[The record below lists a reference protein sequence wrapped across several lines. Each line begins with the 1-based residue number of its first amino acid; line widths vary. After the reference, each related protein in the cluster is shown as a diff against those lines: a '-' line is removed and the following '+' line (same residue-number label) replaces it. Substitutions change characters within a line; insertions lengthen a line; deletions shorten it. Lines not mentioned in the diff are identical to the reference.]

1 MNAGSIHSPIF
12 TWIVAFA
19 VVVVSEYVLSNTEK
33 SCCAEQTVP
42 ANAQDVI
49 DDALTRIHEGSKGV
63 DEGFKILQRLNL
75 NGECPDEILALV
87 HSDSPDRF
95 RIHSWLRV
103 LFENGLTI
111 SGQRLVAEY
120 EKADVAAKV
129 ALCDF
134 AALQTGR
141 RSDDTEFGRKSTQ
154 PKPLDDLTV
163 ELLVR
168 ALNDQSWST
177 RIAAANAI
185 RFAGIP
191 DERFTLPLLNGI
203 DNKFADV
210 SQAASLAAAELEF
223 RQAGP
228 LILKRLERQI
238 ADSESYADLDGWVTA
253 LRILRYQP
261 AISLLRR
268 IATPFDQSDS
278 LSIEYSAGNT
288 EFGCEAT
295 LAEAILDIEN
305 QPNRAQAILQMAE
318 DRTLAGNVRA
328 VALHMFDDCNDSDS
342 KFFRPDIEPADLDQ
356 LKKYYDPEILQR
368 LVALTDEPLP
378 ISKNGDLS
386 SLHRLAIEVAA
397 RKFAPDSYYNVQRL
411 RLLGTPLVDAP
422 ESPDEP
428 QLLIDP
434 NVVYPENLRLVRK
447 KFLTKLETSLS
458 GEDGPLALEALA
470 VACPEERT
478 IQQCLDIATDSKQ
491 NPKLRVVAANLLT
504 WQPFLLE
511 MDNSGFTGRYGPNA
525 SAEVAIK
532 LIPLLELHM
541 IMEDWRYQD
550 CITGLFTALLGYS
563 DANIT
568 PEEQAAR
575 KEVLPL
581 LLELKKGPHR
591 EAAEKVLESLNIVN

>member
-33 SCCAEQTVP
+33 SCCAEPTVP

-63 DEGFKILQRLNL
+63 DEGCKILQRLNL

-238 ADSESYADLDGWVTA
+238 ADSE
-253 LRILRYQP
+253 
-261 AISLLRR
+261 
-268 IATPFDQSDS
+268 
-278 LSIEYSAGNT
+278 
-288 EFGCEAT
+288 
-295 LAEAILDIEN
+295 
-305 QPNRAQAILQMAE
+305 
-318 DRTLAGNVRA
+318 
-328 VALHMFDDCNDSDS
+328 
-342 KFFRPDIEPADLDQ
+342 FFRPDIEPADLDQ

-525 SAEVAIK
+525 SAEVAVR
-532 LIPLLELHM
+532 LIPLMELHM
-541 IMEDWRYQD
+541 TLEDWRYRD
-550 CITGLFTALLGYS
+550 SIIGLFTDLLGYS
-563 DANIT
+563 DADMT
-568 PEEQAAR
+568 SAQQAAR

-591 EAAEKVLESLNIVN
+591 NAAEKVLESLNMVH